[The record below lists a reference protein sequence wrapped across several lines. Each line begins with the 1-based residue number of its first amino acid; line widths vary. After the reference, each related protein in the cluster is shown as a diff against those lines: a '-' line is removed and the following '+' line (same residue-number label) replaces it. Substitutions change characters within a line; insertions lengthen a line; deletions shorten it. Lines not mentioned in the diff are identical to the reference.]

1 MKNYTEISNRN
12 FKINKRRNI
21 LTIIGITLATI
32 IIFAIGTFIL
42 STRDSLISKERENSN
57 FEILYNDIS
66 SKSLLKIINNARVLD
81 NYSISTKATSKSKD
95 GKIDFLI
102 KEYSNNAFNNIFSN
116 EIVKGNL
123 PKNSSE
129 IIIENNIAKE
139 QGYKINEEIKLRSGK
154 EFKIVGFYKP
164 FVTTNNNISNIYS
177 LDNGKLD
184 KDKKYDL
191 YINLKDNKDA
201 KIKAKKIGEE
211 AGLSEKEINNI
222 GFNEKLLTLSLK
234 DGLPKSMTRIAI
246 IVIGLIML
254 STITVIYNSFNLS
267 IIERIRE
274 FGVLKAIG
282 ITGKQMKLILFKE
295 GFLMCLISIP
305 IGIIIGYLSLVF
317 LVNVLV
323 GSLGI
328 INFKISIG
336 FYKEIVFLTVSIVL
350 LTVFISILGPA
361 RNVSKISAV
370 NAIKNSNEYR
380 KEKLKRRNA
389 KLITK
394 IFKIE
399 GNIAYKNI
407 KRTPKRF
414 IVTVLALTISII
426 IFNVFT
432 SLILE
437 IKSEVKMMY
446 GVSEFKAEVT
456 AKEKDKKGLSKDV
469 INYIYNTEG
478 IENRLSFVSDYINLS
493 LEKDKLT
500 TRAKEI
506 FKIKDLNNGF
516 VEPKQG
522 VEVSSGNEEMFSFL
536 SKNSKEKYD
545 LKEMVKNNEIIL
557 LDTTTYIKDK
567 KRVFERLTNYKIGD
581 TITFKDKDG
590 NSKKFKIKDI
600 LNKNDISGG
609 SQFFNIGII
618 MPKELYNKEFN
629 DLDINGVLFSY
640 DENLS
645 DKEISNIEDRFI
657 KNKDIKYLNI
667 KEQVL
672 NTLRIYDIMSLFVY
686 SFIIIIT
693 LISVINIFNTIG
705 TNVILRKREFSTLR
719 GIGLTNK
726 QLRKIVLLE
735 GAFYGIFASII
746 GGIIS
751 LVLLKFTDSLFVVSV
766 GIVETKS
773 DFYKVIPFLI
783 SIFGSILITLLAS
796 VPPLNKLKKKSI
808 VEGLREED

>member
-81 NYSISTKATSKSKD
+81 DYSISTKATSKSED

-139 QGYKINEEIKLRSGK
+139 QGYKINEEIKLKDGK

-164 FVTTNNNISNIYS
+164 FVTTTNNISNIYS
-177 LDNGKLD
+177 LDNDKLD

-211 AGLSEKEINNI
+211 AGLSAKEISNI
-222 GFNEKLLTLSLK
+222 GFNDKLLTLSSK

-305 IGIIIGYLSLVF
+305 LGIIIGYLSLVF

-328 INFKISIG
+328 INFTISIG

-500 TRAKEI
+500 TRAKET
-506 FKIKDLNNGF
+506 FRIKDLNNGF

-522 VEVSSGNEEMFSFL
+522 VDVSSGNEEMFSFL
-536 SKNSKEKYD
+536 SKDSKEKYD
-545 LKEMVKNNEIIL
+545 IKEMVKNNEIIL

-618 MPKELYNKEFN
+618 MPKELYNKEFD

-796 VPPLNKLKKKSI
+796 VPPLNKLKKISI

>member
-1 MKNYTEISNRN
+1 
-12 FKINKRRNI
+12 
-21 LTIIGITLATI
+21 
-32 IIFAIGTFIL
+32 
-42 STRDSLISKERENSN
+42 
-57 FEILYNDIS
+57 
-66 SKSLLKIINNARVLD
+66 
-81 NYSISTKATSKSKD
+81 
-95 GKIDFLI
+95 
-102 KEYSNNAFNNIFSN
+102 
-116 EIVKGNL
+116 
-123 PKNSSE
+123 
-129 IIIENNIAKE
+129 
-139 QGYKINEEIKLRSGK
+139 
-154 EFKIVGFYKP
+154 
-164 FVTTNNNISNIYS
+164 
-177 LDNGKLD
+177 
-184 KDKKYDL
+184 
-191 YINLKDNKDA
+191 
-201 KIKAKKIGEE
+201 
-211 AGLSEKEINNI
+211 
-222 GFNEKLLTLSLK
+222 
-234 DGLPKSMTRIAI
+234 
-246 IVIGLIML
+246 ML

-295 GFLMCLISIP
+295 GFLMCLIAIP
-305 IGIIIGYLSLVF
+305 LGIIIGYLSLVF
-317 LVNVLV
+317 LVNILV

-336 FYKEIVFLTVSIVL
+336 FYKEIVFLTVIIVL

-456 AKEKDKKGLSKDV
+456 AKEKDKNGLSKDV

-500 TRAKEI
+500 TRAKET

-522 VEVSSGNEEMFSFL
+522 VDVSSGNEEMFSFI

-600 LNKNDISGG
+600 LNKNDINEG

-640 DENLS
+640 NENLT
-645 DKEISNIEDRFI
+645 DKEISNIEDRFM
-657 KNKDIKYLNI
+657 KNKDIKYMNI
-667 KEQVL
+667 KEEVL

-796 VPPLNKLKKKSI
+796 VPPLNKLKKISI

>member
-66 SKSLLKIINNARVLD
+66 SKSLFKIINNARVLD
-81 NYSISTKATSKSKD
+81 NYSISTKAISKSED

-139 QGYKINEEIKLRSGK
+139 QGYKINEEIKLRGGK

-177 LDNGKLD
+177 LDNDKLD

-211 AGLSEKEINNI
+211 AGLSTKEINNI
-222 GFNEKLLTLSLK
+222 GFNEKLITLSSK

-295 GFLMCLISIP
+295 GFLMCLIAIP
-305 IGIIIGYLSLVF
+305 LGIIIGYLSLVF
-317 LVNVLV
+317 LVNILV

-336 FYKEIVFLTVSIVL
+336 FYKEIVFLTVIIVL

-456 AKEKDKKGLSKDV
+456 AKEKDKNGLSKDV

-500 TRAKEI
+500 TRAKET

-522 VEVSSGNEEMFSFL
+522 VDVSSGNEEMFSFI

-600 LNKNDISGG
+600 LNKNDINEG

-640 DENLS
+640 NENLT
-645 DKEISNIEDRFI
+645 DKEISNIEDRFM
-657 KNKDIKYLNI
+657 KNKDIKYMNI
-667 KEQVL
+667 KEEVL

-796 VPPLNKLKKKSI
+796 VPPLNKLKKISI